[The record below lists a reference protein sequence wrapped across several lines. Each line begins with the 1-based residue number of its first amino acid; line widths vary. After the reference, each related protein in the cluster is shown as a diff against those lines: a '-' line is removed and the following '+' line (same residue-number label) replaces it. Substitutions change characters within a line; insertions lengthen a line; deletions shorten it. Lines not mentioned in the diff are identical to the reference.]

1 MKTAL
6 LILLA
11 VAVCF
16 TMYAAGDSR
25 NGVWTAEL
33 NTDGATLQM
42 TLFRGNHESHRGI
55 GRGMHNVM
63 GIELSLA
70 TLSGLTAS
78 DVKSTAANV
87 QFTMS
92 RPAGAISFEG
102 RFADG
107 NGAGSFKFAPSEPFV
122 KEMASLG

>member
-11 VAVCF
+11 AAICF
-16 TMYAAGDSR
+16 SVYAASDSR

-42 TLFRGNHESHRGI
+42 TLFRGNHESHLGM
-55 GRGMHNVM
+55 GRGMNNAM
-63 GIELSLA
+63 GFELSLA
-70 TLSGLTAS
+70 SLTGLTAA
-78 DVKSTAANV
+78 DVKSSAANV
-87 QFTMS
+87 QFTMT

-102 RFADG
+102 RFAD
-107 NGAGSFKFAPSEPFV
+107 
-122 KEMASLG
+122 